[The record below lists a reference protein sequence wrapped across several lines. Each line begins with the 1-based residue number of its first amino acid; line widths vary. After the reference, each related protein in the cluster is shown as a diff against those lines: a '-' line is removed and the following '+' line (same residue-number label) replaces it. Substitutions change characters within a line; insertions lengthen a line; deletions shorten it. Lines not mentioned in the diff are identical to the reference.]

1 MPRKTSIER
10 YRNIGI
16 VAHVDAGKTT
26 TTERVLFYTGLSH
39 KIGEVHDGA
48 ATMDWMEQEQ
58 ERGITITS
66 AATTCFWSGM
76 EQQYDQH
83 RINIIDTPGH
93 VDFTIEVERSLR
105 VLDGAVVVFCGSSGV
120 EPQSE
125 TVWRQA
131 DKYEV
136 PRLVF
141 VNKMDRA
148 GADFERVVG
157 QIRKRLGANCVPIQ
171 LNMGAEDEFHGVIDL
186 IKMKSI
192 NWNEADMGMTF
203 TYEDIPAEYLDKAE
217 QYRVEMIEA
226 AAEASEALM
235 DKYLEGEELTEEE
248 IRLGLRTRTLNNEIV
263 LATCGSAFKNKG
275 VQAVLDAVIDFLP
288 APTEVKAITGVLDD
302 KDETEAERHADDN
315 EPFSALAFKIAT
327 DPFVGTLTFFR
338 CYSGVVNT
346 GDTVYNPVKGKRE
359 RFGRIVQM
367 HAKDRGGD
375 REELKEVRA
384 GDIAAAIGLKDV
396 TTGDTLCDPNNVIT
410 LERMDFPEPVI
421 SIAVEPKSQADQEK
435 MGLALSKLAAE
446 DPSFKVRTDDETG
459 QTIIS
464 GMGELHLDIIVDRMK
479 REFKVECNVGNPQ
492 VAYRET
498 LRKSVEVEGKFV
510 RQSGGR
516 GQFGHV
522 WLRIEPQE
530 EGAGYEFVNEIVGG
544 VVPKEYI
551 PAVDKGIQEQL
562 QSGVV
567 AGYPVLDV
575 KVTLFDGSYHDVD
588 SSEMAFKIAGSMG
601 FKNGAAEANPVLLE
615 PTMKVEVTTP
625 EDWMGDVVGDLNRRR
640 GMIEGMEDGV
650 AGVKIIRA
658 KVPLS
663 EMFGYA
669 TALRSQTQGRASYSM
684 EFFNYSEAPNNVAQ
698 AIIESRI

>member
-1 MPRKTSIER
+1 
-10 YRNIGI
+10 
-16 VAHVDAGKTT
+16 
-26 TTERVLFYTGLSH
+26 
-39 KIGEVHDGA
+39 
-48 ATMDWMEQEQ
+48 
-58 ERGITITS
+58 
-66 AATTCFWSGM
+66 
-76 EQQYDQH
+76 
-83 RINIIDTPGH
+83 
-93 VDFTIEVERSLR
+93 
-105 VLDGAVVVFCGSSGV
+105 
-120 EPQSE
+120 
-125 TVWRQA
+125 
-131 DKYEV
+131 
-136 PRLVF
+136 
-141 VNKMDRA
+141 
-148 GADFERVVG
+148 
-157 QIRKRLGANCVPIQ
+157 
-171 LNMGAEDEFHGVIDL
+171 MG
-186 IKMKSI
+186 
-192 NWNEADMGMTF
+192 
-203 TYEDIPAEYLDKAE
+203 
-217 QYRVEMIEA
+217 
-226 AAEASEALM
+226 

-302 KDETEAERHADDN
+302 KDETEAERHADNN

-346 GDTVYNPVKGKRE
+346 GDT
-359 RFGRIVQM
+359 
-367 HAKDRGGD
+367 
-375 REELKEVRA
+375 
-384 GDIAAAIGLKDV
+384 
-396 TTGDTLCDPNNVIT
+396 LCDPNNVIT
-410 LERMDFPEPVI
+410 LERMEFPDPVI
-421 SIAVEPKSQADQEK
+421 SIAVEPKSTADQEK
-435 MGLALSKLAAE
+435 MGIALSKLAAE
-446 DPSFKVRTDDETG
+446 DPSFRVKTDDETG

-498 LRKSVEVEGKFV
+498 IRKKVEVEGKFV

-522 WLRIEPQE
+522 WLRIEPNE

-544 VVPKEYI
+544 VIPKEFI
-551 PAVDKGIQEQL
+551 PSVDKGIQEQT
-562 QSGVV
+562 QNGVL

-601 FKNGAAEANPVLLE
+601 FKKGAAEANPVLLE
-615 PTMKVEVTTP
+615 PTMNVEVTTP

-650 AGVKIIRA
+650 AGIKIIRA

-669 TALRSQTQGRASYSM
+669 TDLRSQTQGRASYSM